1 MIQNNPLT
9 ENSYSKVKR
18 VSLSEEM
25 IYADDTD
32 ILSTDQREK
41 ARVLNTIREV
51 FPERN
56 LQINVDYTEH
66 TILKRV
72 KKKAEPWREM
82 EKLESLDGDKE
93 GIARRKQLII
103 AAMSNME
110 KVLIRKDHISEKHR
124 LKLYSTLVKPALL

>member
-1 MIQNNPLT
+1 MIQNNPQT

-32 ILSTDQREK
+32 IISTDQREK

>member
-1 MIQNNPLT
+1 MIQNNPQT

>member
-56 LQINVDYTEH
+56 LQIIVDYTEH
-66 TILKRV
+66 TILNRV
-72 KKKAEPWREM
+72 KKKAEPWREV
-82 EKLESLDGDKE
+82 EKLESLVGDKE
-93 GIARRKQLII
+93 CIARRKQLII
-103 AAMSNME
+103 AAMNNME
-110 KVLIRKDHISEKHR
+110 KVWIRKDHISEKHR

>member
-1 MIQNNPLT
+1 
-9 ENSYSKVKR
+9 
-18 VSLSEEM
+18 M

-93 GIARRKQLII
+93 GIAKRKQLII

>member
-1 MIQNNPLT
+1 MIQNNPQT

-72 KKKAEPWREM
+72 KKKTEPWREM